1 MRGDRL
7 RRLLHVASATV
18 LLTVPIDSWNA
29 LRWCLIAAAVL
40 GLVVDGMRIFS
51 RRIAGRLHRAIP
63 VFRESERNRLSGATW
78 LAIGYLA
85 AAFVPVPAPAAGIL
99 VGATADPAAS
109 LIGSWNREPGRKT
122 LRGSFA
128 ALVVSALALSV
139 LAFPLQTVV
148 VGSVVATLLERWSY
162 PFNDN
167 LVVPPSVALV
177 AWILA

>member
-1 MRGDRL
+1 MRDDRL
-7 RRLLHVASATV
+7 RRLLHVASAAV
-18 LLTVPIDSWNA
+18 LLTVPLGSWEV
-29 LRWCLIAAAVL
+29 LRWCLMAVAAL
-40 GLVVDGMRIFS
+40 GLVVDGVRIFS
-51 RRIAGRLHRAIP
+51 HGIAGRIHRAIP
-63 VFRESERNRLSGATW
+63 AFRESEHGGLSGATW
-78 LAIGYLA
+78 LAIGYLLT
-85 AAFVPVPAPAAGIL
+85 AFVPAPAPAAGIL

-128 ALVVSALALSV
+128 ALVISALVLSV
-139 LAFPLQTVV
+139 LAFPLVTVV

-177 AWILA
+177 TWLLA